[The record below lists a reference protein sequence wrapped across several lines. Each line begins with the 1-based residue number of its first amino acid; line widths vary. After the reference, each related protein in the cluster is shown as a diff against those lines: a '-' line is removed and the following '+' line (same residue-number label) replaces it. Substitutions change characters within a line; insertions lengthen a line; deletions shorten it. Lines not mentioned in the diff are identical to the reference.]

1 MGLRRRSVLLLL
13 SACAAALGAVS
24 VLAAHG
30 VFAARGARRSSSS
43 TPAVPVPKPITPTFR
58 QHLLQLLG
66 NFTALADAHGLEYWM
81 CSGTLLGAIRD
92 GGFISWVGVARC
104 ACGRLADCQPWLCCD
119 R

>member
-58 QHLLQLLG
+58 QHLLQLLL
-66 NFTALADAHGLEYWM
+66 FVSSHRRSKRLIILALSL
-81 CSGTLLGAIRD
+81 S
-92 GGFISWVGVARC
+92 
-104 ACGRLADCQPWLCCD
+104 RLFSLRLPFSFLIQQPSPSLTS
-119 R
+119 